1 MPPRGSS
8 RATSRRGGAAKKD
21 DEEGTTAT
29 AETGGAPGDGVNIA
43 SIRGAGISGT
53 GVSTSSANNTN
64 ININRNVN
72 TNVNDNAF
80 DTATTT
86 TTTSNRK
93 ASTTSSSTF
102 TDEESLVF
110 AYLHKHGLSHAAS
123 ELQSIL
129 KRKELEQLEEE
140 DDIEGGGS
148 EVDGKKRVRNEGEND
163 GDARNQGAGK
173 EAKKSKPTSTL
184 PPIDYD
190 VEEEEDSADEME
202 ENGNVNKD
210 EEGGGTPT
218 AGAAPG
224 GAAAAVAAVGKASNS
239 SGDQVTGSTT
249 ATSNNNTLL
258 ASATGGGFG
267 YDLDA
272 APTVALWGASASCNA
287 PPLSKSYLPPVQ
299 IRDAFAREMLS
310 LQRQGGEGGGLLRRP
325 RRREMDGGG
334 DGDVD
339 GNGVDDNKEED
350 GDANMT
356 DTSGGETDIEK
367 TTTKENVE
375 EGDEEEIEATLFR
388 DEARRYIEGYTS
400 LMTWILTLP
409 DDPANPI
416 VTALP
421 VFDDAT
427 AENPTRMGNNY
438 SNVGGVG
445 SEDKGEKVTNA
456 GGVDQNPTTA
466 AAMSITR
473 DDNDKMDVDNDSE
486 TNLQNRTT
494 DVTTKSS
501 SHIPHEGLATLVKH
515 SLVEAGYYGTT
526 TTKIPTSNL
535 TLPLGASL
543 AIPSASSF
551 HYDPLLLPPS
561 VKPELLALSF
571 PLLVHTYCELLA
583 VGLEHTLLAFLD
595 TYRHLYEA
603 TYPNELSDLDHCRST
618 QCIVELNNDVIARSV
633 LLSEMRVLSSQFP
646 LVKRKLSE
654 IEREYEQVK
663 SKTARSDKEEKLL
676 QYHDRR
682 VAKYNNTLSWTHDK
696 FIDLSSRNEALSKK
710 LLALP
715 FLRRVR
721 AFKWNI
727 TISTASFEALTSF
740 VSSRDDL
747 LPMSALLQ
755 SRCHLIVER
764 RDPLPFCP
772 PAVLDDIMDVNKK
785 DGKKDNSVRW
795 AAPIHPVARAI
806 EAGEDLAANGVTGS
820 EPPHRLPRS
829 ILTHS
834 EALPYPKIRLEDG
847 DDTNDGEARAAV
859 EFNRALLINGFR
871 RLEALELKQEYE
883 AGMLPCS
890 GPTRQVH
897 IADALKPSILLAT
910 ICSSSSATQSEAD
923 VGAGPAADTTWIEP
937 NIGVTSA
944 SICPPDGRRVALG
957 CDDAAVRIWSL
968 DRSTKNDKS
977 PNQNDPSGASSMGEP
992 FIVLLGHKNG
1002 FPVFDVDWTRNGR
1015 TLLSAGGDGT
1025 VRLWDTQAVGPYGE
1039 LSNVTV
1045 HQKGDSTHT
1054 VGGPTSTS
1062 LSTVIVPGSKAE
1074 SLVKVGG
1081 AALSVYRGHAPSTP
1095 VWGVASAPCGYYFA
1109 SAGSDYTARIWATD
1123 RTSPVRVLSGHVSPS
1138 VNCVAWHPN
1147 CNYVITASDDKTCRM
1162 FDIQTGRCV
1171 RLLSGSTRGLNLVR
1185 ISPSGRYAAGAGYD
1199 GVVRIWDL
1207 GNGRMVNQLRHENAS
1222 SSPSSYSEGLIH
1234 AMSFSSCGAALAVT
1248 GSDCTVRIWDVR
1260 GAGNHLSN
1268 PDYFAASRGPTATS
1282 SFSNG
1287 LSSAASKP
1295 QMERM
1300 PGSERSRPGTRVPAK
1315 LFKTNNVSI
1324 LDLKYTKRNLL
1335 LAVGNY

>member
-1 MPPRGSS
+1 
-8 RATSRRGGAAKKD
+8 
-21 DEEGTTAT
+21 
-29 AETGGAPGDGVNIA
+29 
-43 SIRGAGISGT
+43 
-53 GVSTSSANNTN
+53 
-64 ININRNVN
+64 
-72 TNVNDNAF
+72 
-80 DTATTT
+80 
-86 TTTSNRK
+86 
-93 ASTTSSSTF
+93 
-102 TDEESLVF
+102 
-110 AYLHKHGLSHAAS
+110 
-123 ELQSIL
+123 
-129 KRKELEQLEEE
+129 
-140 DDIEGGGS
+140 
-148 EVDGKKRVRNEGEND
+148 
-163 GDARNQGAGK
+163 
-173 EAKKSKPTSTL
+173 
-184 PPIDYD
+184 
-190 VEEEEDSADEME
+190 
-202 ENGNVNKD
+202 
-210 EEGGGTPT
+210 
-218 AGAAPG
+218 
-224 GAAAAVAAVGKASNS
+224 
-239 SGDQVTGSTT
+239 
-249 ATSNNNTLL
+249 
-258 ASATGGGFG
+258 
-267 YDLDA
+267 
-272 APTVALWGASASCNA
+272 
-287 PPLSKSYLPPVQ
+287 
-299 IRDAFAREMLS
+299 
-310 LQRQGGEGGGLLRRP
+310 
-325 RRREMDGGG
+325 
-334 DGDVD
+334 
-339 GNGVDDNKEED
+339 
-350 GDANMT
+350 
-356 DTSGGETDIEK
+356 
-367 TTTKENVE
+367 
-375 EGDEEEIEATLFR
+375 
-388 DEARRYIEGYTS
+388 
-400 LMTWILTLP
+400 
-409 DDPANPI
+409 
-416 VTALP
+416 
-421 VFDDAT
+421 
-427 AENPTRMGNNY
+427 
-438 SNVGGVG
+438 
-445 SEDKGEKVTNA
+445 
-456 GGVDQNPTTA
+456 
-466 AAMSITR
+466 
-473 DDNDKMDVDNDSE
+473 MDVDNDSE

-583 VGLEHTLLAFLD
+583 VGLEHTSLAFLD

-785 DGKKDNSVRW
+785 DGEKDNSVRW

-806 EAGEDLAANGVTGS
+806 EAGDDLAANGVTGS

-977 PNQNDPSGASSMGEP
+977 PNQNDP
-992 FIVLLGHKNG
+992 ILLGHKNG

-1207 GNGRMVNQLRHENAS
+1207 GNGRMVNQLR
-1222 SSPSSYSEGLIH
+1222 YSEGLIH

-1282 SFSNG
+1282 SFCNG